1 MSSVFRCLA
10 IAFAHIPG
18 WLAGQEKLMDT
29 VVVTSSLSVQHERE
43 TGRNVVSISGT
54 ALSKLPVATVDD
66 ALRYLPGIEV
76 QQRGPAGSQADFII
90 RGGTFQQVLVLI
102 DGVRINDPLTGH
114 FNGYIPI
121 PLAEIERIE
130 VLKGVA
136 SSIHGSDAVGG
147 VINIITKTGNHSA
160 QAKKH
165 RIQAGVEAGELGLF
179 NTQAWW
185 RMRTE
190 KSSLSAGFFSQ
201 NATGPRL
208 RGTSGY
214 FHNSAG
220 TVGFSHSFDTDTR
233 LSVRSAFDLRDF
245 NAQNFYT
252 TFLSDTAKER
262 VRSHWHQLNFR
273 RQKGEGVLNI
283 DAAFKAL
290 EDRYSF
296 RPVSIPNQNRTRMF
310 ISQAFYTFPAG
321 ERTRLTAGVQYIHQS
336 IRSNDRGDH
345 SLPHAAAYL
354 IASHRL
360 RGPLHIN
367 ESLRL
372 EWDGNYGFVLVPQL
386 NLSWTRGRFT
396 LRGSAGKGIR
406 DADFTERYNNFN
418 KTLVT
423 GGRIG
428 NPDLRTERS
437 WSYEAGGDYRIVPWM
452 TASATVFHRSQRD
465 LIDWTPTPYAM
476 MPNQANLI
484 PTGSYALATNLSSVT
499 TTGLEFD
506 LRMEKSLDV
515 KSRILLTNGLL
526 LLDSESDG
534 KTPSFYLSSHA
545 RFLLNTSA
553 MWQTGRFALSVTSL
567 YKRRNPQSDAAL
579 QATVSRSYWLL
590 NLRARYDV
598 TSAGSHLFVQAHN
611 LGDVSYSD
619 LLGARMPGRWLSAGL
634 QLSF

>member
-1 MSSVFRCLA
+1 
-10 IAFAHIPG
+10 
-18 WLAGQEKLMDT
+18 MDT

-43 TGRNVVSISGT
+43 TGRNIVSISGA
-54 ALSKLPVATVDD
+54 ALAKLPVTTLDD

-76 QQRGPAGSQADFII
+76 QQRGPVGSQADFII

-102 DGVRINDPLTGH
+102 DGIRINDPLTGH

-121 PLAEIERIE
+121 PLSEIDRIE

-147 VINIITKTGNHSA
+147 VINVITKTGNHSV
-160 QAKKH
+160 QEKKH
-165 RIQAGVEAGELGLF
+165 RLQAGVEAGEMGLV
-179 NTQAWW
+179 NSQAWW

-190 KSSLSAGFFSQ
+190 KSSFSAGFFSQ

-208 RGTSGY
+208 RGTTGY
-214 FHNSAG
+214 FHNNAG
-220 TVGFSHSFDTDTR
+220 KIGFSHAFDAGTR
-233 LSVRSAFDLRDF
+233 VSLRSAFDSRDF

-252 TFLSDTAKER
+252 TFLSDTAKEK

-273 RQKGEGVLNI
+273 KQKGEGVLNV

-290 EDRYSF
+290 EDKYSF
-296 RPVSIPNQNRTRMF
+296 RPVSIPNLNRTRMF
-310 ISQAFYTFPAG
+310 VSQAYYSFRSG
-321 ERTRLTAGVQYIHQS
+321 DRTRLTTGLQYIHRS

-360 RGPLHIN
+360 PGPLHIN

-372 EWDGNYGFVLVPQL
+372 EWDGNYGFVLIPQL
-386 NLSWTRGRFT
+386 NLSWTSGRFT

-428 NPDLRTERS
+428 NPELKTERS
-437 WSYEAGGDYRIVPWM
+437 WSYEAGGDYRIVPWL
-452 TASATVFHRSQRD
+452 TASATVFHRSQWD
-465 LIDWTPTPYAM
+465 LIDWTPTPYAS

-484 PTGSYALATNLSSVT
+484 PSGSYALATNIASVA
-499 TTGLEFD
+499 TTGFEAD
-506 LRMEKSLDV
+506 LRMERNFNQSTK
-515 KSRILLTNGLL
+515 LLVTNGLL
-526 LLDSESDG
+526 LLRSESDG
-534 KTPSFYLSSHA
+534 KTPFFYLSSHA

-553 MWQTGRFALSVTSL
+553 MWQTGRFALSVTSI
-567 YKRRNPQSDAAL
+567 YKRRNPQSDAAI
-579 QATVSRSYWLL
+579 QATISKSYWLM

-598 TSAGSHLFVQAHN
+598 TSAGSHVFLQAHN
-611 LGDVSYSD
+611 VGDVAYSD